1 MPAAVQLATSRKL
14 LCFGAN
20 HSLLNLNSGASLPLQ
35 SMLRRGVW
43 QQIGL
48 KHTQWTQN
56 LVHGPS
62 ILG

>member
-20 HSLLNLNSGASLPLQ
+20 RSLLNLNSQALPPLQ

-56 LVHGPS
+56 LVHGLS

>member
-1 MPAAVQLATSRKL
+1 MQLPTSRKL

-20 HSLLNLNSGASLPLQ
+20 HSLLNLNSQASLPLQ
-35 SMLRRGVW
+35 SIFRRSVR

-48 KHTQWTQN
+48 KHTQWAQN

>member
-20 HSLLNLNSGASLPLQ
+20 RSLLNLNSQASPPLQ
-35 SMLRRGVW
+35 SILRRGVR

-48 KHTQWTQN
+48 KHTQWAQG